1 MKKISPK
8 TQQKRSPKISVTR
21 LRQMKKEG
29 EKIAVLTSYDAT
41 FSVLLDDAGI
51 DVQLVGDSLG
61 MVIHGQDSTVSVTL
75 EDMIYHS
82 SIVSQ
87 TNKRSLIIADMPFM
101 SYATPEQAMTNAA
114 RLMSEGGAEVIKME
128 GGAWLEETITLLSS
142 RGIPVCAHLGLLP
155 QSVHKLGGY
164 RVQGRDKASAKQILK
179 DAKTLE
185 KAGAEM
191 MVIELVTRELA
202 AEISQAVS
210 IPVIGIGAGA
220 DCDGQ
225 VLVLHDMLGVGGR
238 YMKMCKNFMANSD
251 SIQDAIKNYVDEVK
265 AGTFPAEE
273 HGFD

>member
-1 MKKISPK
+1 MKKL
-8 TQQKRSPKISVTR
+8 SVST
-21 LRQMKKEG
+21 LHKMKKEG

-41 FSVLLDDAGI
+41 FANLLDEAGV
-51 DVQLVGDSLG
+51 DVQLIGDSLG
-61 MVIHGQDSTVSVTL
+61 MVIHGQDSTVSVTM

-87 TNKRSLIIADMPFM
+87 VAKRSLIVADMPFM

-114 RLMSEGGAEVIKME
+114 RLMSEGGAQVVKLE
-128 GGAWLEETITLLSS
+128 GGAWLEETISLLSS

-164 RVQGRDKASAKQILK
+164 RVHGRDKANAKKILK

-191 MVIELVTRELA
+191 IVIELVTRELA
-202 AEISQAVS
+202 AEISKAVS

-225 VLVLHDMLGVGGR
+225 VLVLHDMLGIGGR
-238 YMKMCKNFMANSD
+238 YMKMCKDFMAESD
-251 SIQDAIKNYVDEVK
+251 SIENAIKNYVKEVK
-265 AGTFPAEE
+265 AGTFPTDE

>member
-1 MKKISPK
+1 MKKVSPK
-8 TQQKRSPKISVTR
+8 KSQKISVTR

-29 EKIAVLTSYDAT
+29 EKIAILTSYDAT
-41 FSVLLDDAGI
+41 FSALLDEAGV

-61 MVIHGQDSTVSVTL
+61 MVIHGQDSTVSVTI

-87 TNKRSLIIADMPFM
+87 ANKRSLIITDMPFM

-128 GGAWLEETITLLSS
+128 GGAWLEETISLLSS

-164 RVQGRDKASAKQILK
+164 RVHGRDKTSAKQILK
-179 DAKTLE
+179 DAKNLE
-185 KAGAEM
+185 KAGAEI
-191 MVIELVTRELA
+191 MVIELVTRKLA
-202 AEISQAVS
+202 AEICEAVS
-210 IPVIGIGAGA
+210 IPVIGIGAGS

-225 VLVLHDMLGVGGR
+225 VLVLHDMLGIGGR
-238 YMKMCKNFMANSD
+238 YMKMCKNFMAESD
-251 SIQDAIKNYVDEVK
+251 SIQNAIKNYVEEVK
-265 AGTFPAEE
+265 TGSFPANE